1 MALEYISHGFYSM
14 KLDVFSFGILV
25 LEIAW
30 TNWSQ
35 GTASNLINQPLGN
48 GSRNEIT
55 RCILIGLLRVQENV
69 AYRPIMA
76 SIVQMLNSDS
86 SSLPTPAR
94 PAFLIYSDIEQDLPL
109 LVYFRGF

>member
-1 MALEYISHGFYSM
+1 MRCGVSINEFMYCLQ
-14 KLDVFSFGILV
+14 
-25 LEIAW
+25 AW

-35 GTASNLINQPLGN
+35 GTASNLIDQTLGN
-48 GSRNEIT
+48 GSRNEIM
-55 RCILIGLLRVQENV
+55 RCIHIGLLRVQENV
-69 AYRPIMA
+69 AYRPTMA
-76 SIVQMLNSDS
+76 SIVQMHNSDS